1 MIRLRGM
8 LIMLG
13 MAVTLIRCGVIV
25 EGDVFSNH
33 KILEAERKLTQ
44 LRKPAVKTIQSED
57 GDIIDC
63 IDIYKQPA
71 FDHPALTN
79 HTIQMAPTY
88 DPTRERKT
96 VTKVDRLKK
105 KNEEQS
111 SRMVKQKWRKSGSCP
126 PGTIPVRRVRKKELL
141 RASSVKDYGRKKQS
155 TVSRHAAAAQFG
167 DNKTANVLRANH
179 SKAILLTVG
188 YRYTGGKGDIKVY
201 NPMVDLDDDYS
212 TSQVS
217 LLNSREMVESG
228 WAVNPSVYGD
238 RETRFFV
245 YWTADDSK
253 KTGCFDLT
261 CPGFVQVSNKVALGA
276 AIYPVSFPHDL
287 PYEIIVYVFKDP
299 VTSNWWVQYGESI
312 YVGYWPPQL
321 FLALSYHAT
330 SVEWGGEVY
339 SPRVGTTPHTETDMG
354 SGQFADFVWGTSGS
368 VKRIRIHDNSP
379 ELKLPE
385 YADVYMDE
393 FNCYDVKYLVDYVEE
408 PEFYYGGPACMNCS
422 FDTWTKTE
430 AMTHMH
436 ALYIIKTFLSSSSQT
451 RHFPLPLSLS
461 LSLCKI
467 ERDAERSKM
476 GKRRIVMLLLAM
488 GLFVFS
494 GGAADHHPHVKSK
507 ANQATLEVR
516 KMLKLL
522 NKPGVKTIK
531 SEDGDIVDCVDIY
544 KQPAFDHPALRNHKI
559 QMTPNLQFASE
570 APSSSP
576 SPSPGPSAS
585 SPVQNDHNSSQQ
597 ILSQIWQKSGSCP
610 DGTIPIRRIRRQD
623 LLRAASLEHF
633 GKKPANSY
641 YSTND
646 EKGSVII
653 NGTRVEL
660 GPQINR
666 SAAIL
671 ITVVYSYTGA
681 QGDIN
686 IWNPRVQSPDEFTTA
701 QIWLKNGPGDAFESV
716 ESGWVVN
723 PKLYGDGASRLFVY
737 WTKDAYKSTG
747 CFDLTCSG
755 FVHTNKDLALGMALA
770 PVSSEMGPQYQATF
784 SITKDSHTNN
794 WWVRVGQNIPV
805 GYFPP
810 ELFFYLTRGVAALV
824 EWGGEVYSSK
834 IKKNH
839 PHTATEM
846 GSGDFAWGKLGNA
859 CYIKQVRIIDYSMQL
874 KYPEWV
880 GTYTDE
886 EYCYTALNYA
896 ASLAE
901 EPVFYFGG
909 PGLNPPDCN

>member
-1 MIRLRGM
+1 
-8 LIMLG
+8 
-13 MAVTLIRCGVIV
+13 
-25 EGDVFSNH
+25 
-33 KILEAERKLTQ
+33 
-44 LRKPAVKTIQSED
+44 
-57 GDIIDC
+57 
-63 IDIYKQPA
+63 
-71 FDHPALTN
+71 
-79 HTIQMAPTY
+79 
-88 DPTRERKT
+88 
-96 VTKVDRLKK
+96 
-105 KNEEQS
+105 
-111 SRMVKQKWRKSGSCP
+111 
-126 PGTIPVRRVRKKELL
+126 
-141 RASSVKDYGRKKQS
+141 
-155 TVSRHAAAAQFG
+155 
-167 DNKTANVLRANH
+167 
-179 SKAILLTVG
+179 
-188 YRYTGGKGDIKVY
+188 
-201 NPMVDLDDDYS
+201 
-212 TSQVS
+212 
-217 LLNSREMVESG
+217 
-228 WAVNPSVYGD
+228 
-238 RETRFFV
+238 
-245 YWTADDSK
+245 
-253 KTGCFDLT
+253 
-261 CPGFVQVSNKVALGA
+261 
-276 AIYPVSFPHDL
+276 
-287 PYEIIVYVFKDP
+287 
-299 VTSNWWVQYGESI
+299 
-312 YVGYWPPQL
+312 
-321 FLALSYHAT
+321 
-330 SVEWGGEVY
+330 
-339 SPRVGTTPHTETDMG
+339 
-354 SGQFADFVWGTSGS
+354 
-368 VKRIRIHDNSP
+368 
-379 ELKLPE
+379 
-385 YADVYMDE
+385 
-393 FNCYDVKYLVDYVEE
+393 
-408 PEFYYGGPACMNCS
+408 
-422 FDTWTKTE
+422 
-430 AMTHMH
+430 
-436 ALYIIKTFLSSSSQT
+436 
-451 RHFPLPLSLS
+451 
-461 LSLCKI
+461 
-467 ERDAERSKM
+467 M
-476 GKRRIVMLLLAM
+476 GKRRIIMLLLAM
-488 GLFVFS
+488 GLFAFS

-507 ANQATLEVR
+507 ANQATLELEVR

-559 QMTPNLQFASE
+559 QVYFNPSFVRRMYETKTGKHYGWLHLNETFYSWKVNEVNDLLQMTPNLQFTSE

-576 SPSPGPSAS
+576 SPSPSPSAS

-646 EKGSVII
+646 EKGA
-653 NGTRVEL
+653 
-660 GPQINR
+660 
-666 SAAIL
+666 AAIL
-671 ITVVYSYTGA
+671 ITVGYSYTGA
-681 QGDIN
+681 HGDIN

-723 PKLYGDGASRLFVY
+723 PKLYGDEASRLFVY

-755 FVHTNKDLALGMALA
+755 FVHTNKDLALGMALG

-784 SITKDSHTNN
+784 SISKDFHTNN

-810 ELFFYLTRGVAALV
+810 ELFFYLTKGVAALV

>member
-1 MIRLRGM
+1 MGKGLCFGEVMIRLRGM
-8 LIMLG
+8 VIMLG
-13 MAVTLIRCGVIV
+13 VAVTLIRCGVIV

-96 VTKVDRLKK
+96 VTKMDRLKK
-105 KNEEQS
+105 KNAEQS

-141 RASSVKDYGRKKQS
+141 RAGSVKDYGRKKQS

-167 DNKTANVLRANH
+167 DNKTVNVLRANH

-408 PEFYYGGPACMNCS
+408 PEFYYGGP
-422 FDTWTKTE
+422 
-430 AMTHMH
+430 
-436 ALYIIKTFLSSSSQT
+436 
-451 RHFPLPLSLS
+451 
-461 LSLCKI
+461 
-467 ERDAERSKM
+467 
-476 GKRRIVMLLLAM
+476 G
-488 GLFVFS
+488 
-494 GGAADHHPHVKSK
+494 
-507 ANQATLEVR
+507 
-516 KMLKLL
+516 
-522 NKPGVKTIK
+522 
-531 SEDGDIVDCVDIY
+531 
-544 KQPAFDHPALRNHKI
+544 RNP
-559 QMTPNLQFASE
+559 M
-570 APSSSP
+570 
-576 SPSPGPSAS
+576 
-585 SPVQNDHNSSQQ
+585 
-597 ILSQIWQKSGSCP
+597 CP
-610 DGTIPIRRIRRQD
+610 
-623 LLRAASLEHF
+623 
-633 GKKPANSY
+633 
-641 YSTND
+641 
-646 EKGSVII
+646 
-653 NGTRVEL
+653 
-660 GPQINR
+660 
-666 SAAIL
+666 
-671 ITVVYSYTGA
+671 
-681 QGDIN
+681 
-686 IWNPRVQSPDEFTTA
+686 
-701 QIWLKNGPGDAFESV
+701 
-716 ESGWVVN
+716 
-723 PKLYGDGASRLFVY
+723 
-737 WTKDAYKSTG
+737 
-747 CFDLTCSG
+747 
-755 FVHTNKDLALGMALA
+755 
-770 PVSSEMGPQYQATF
+770 
-784 SITKDSHTNN
+784 
-794 WWVRVGQNIPV
+794 
-805 GYFPP
+805 
-810 ELFFYLTRGVAALV
+810 
-824 EWGGEVYSSK
+824 
-834 IKKNH
+834 
-839 PHTATEM
+839 
-846 GSGDFAWGKLGNA
+846 
-859 CYIKQVRIIDYSMQL
+859 
-874 KYPEWV
+874 
-880 GTYTDE
+880 
-886 EYCYTALNYA
+886 
-896 ASLAE
+896 
-901 EPVFYFGG
+901 
-909 PGLNPPDCN
+909 